1 MNSVL
6 LTGILSF
13 SLLAG
18 NLLAQT
24 SREAAL
30 KNLKFRE
37 IGPATM
43 GGRIDDFAVVESDP
57 RIVYVA
63 TASAGIFKTVN
74 AGVTW
79 EPVFD
84 DQTVSTIGDIAL
96 APSDPSILW
105 AGTGEPN
112 NRQSSSWGNGI
123 YKSMDAGKTWTHMG
137 LKETHHIGRVAIHPS
152 DPNIVYV
159 AALGHLWGP
168 NKDRGVFK
176 TSDGGATWTQSL
188 YINDDTGISDV
199 AIDPQSPNTV
209 YAAAYERRR
218 TVFGYNGGGPHGG
231 LYKTVDG
238 GAHWNRLTKGLPEG
252 GDMGRLAVDIYRR
265 NSNIVYA
272 LVEHAKG
279 GGIFRSEDKG
289 FSWTK
294 MSDTDPRPSYYSQV
308 RIDPNNDQRIW
319 VLGAPMYFSEDGGK
333 TFRMDRGQKIHSD
346 FHAFW
351 IDPANSEHVMAGADG
366 GITMSYDGG
375 RTWDYV
381 NNIPLGQFYEVAFDM
396 QKPYHIC
403 GGLQDNNSW
412 CGPSAT
418 TSTRGIDND
427 DWSTVGGGDG
437 FYAQVDPED
446 SNIVYAESQDGNL
459 LRRDLRTGESRS
471 IRPLEDN
478 DKAPRY
484 RFQWNSPVMISP
496 HDRKTIYYGGNHLF
510 KSTDRGDSW
519 ERLGPD
525 LTTGIERDKQAIL
538 GKVPDKD
545 TLSRH
550 DGVQQFPCITSIS
563 ESPMRAGVIWAG
575 TDDGNVQITRDGGK
589 TWHNVAATVPGV
601 RKGAYVSRL
610 VASRHTEGTAYL
622 TFDNHRSDDFSAYIY
637 MTTNYGDSWTRIS
650 TGIPPEAGT
659 IHVVREHPR
668 NANLLFAG
676 AEFGLFVSFNHG
688 SNWER
693 MKNGLPTVP
702 VDDIAIHP
710 RDNDLILG
718 THGRSIWIMDDI
730 TPLEQLSENTLSS
743 DVQLFDVRTAIAWRM
758 ANNKGA
764 TGHKTYLAA
773 NPPYG
778 AIVNYYVKSKLE
790 GRNPVRITVTD
801 KAGNKI
807 RELTGAA
814 EAGIN
819 RVNWDL
825 RYDSPVRPE
834 PGLPAAPGAPP
845 AEAGSEAAGEPG
857 GQGAPGGRGGGGGGG
872 GGGGFGLFARGPLVD
887 PGEYT
892 IAISAAGKNVSKTV
906 TVEED
911 PRVTLSAEDRAKR
924 RQAITALYTMAREA
938 DSGRRKIIA
947 LRTSLTGLT
956 DAWKRPSG
964 PRVPD
969 PIKKA
974 ADDLLAKVKE
984 TIVTF
989 EVERTGQLGAAGPP
1003 LFYTPPPVNQKITR
1017 LMSAMDG
1024 YSGAPTARQLA
1035 DIDASSAALQQ
1046 GLAGVKKLT
1055 DEDLPRLN
1063 KMMADAGV
1071 PYVTAEAGPAP
1082 VQGRRGR

>member
-1 MNSVL
+1 MNSLV
-6 LTGILSF
+6 LTGVLSF
-13 SLLAG
+13 SLLA
-18 NLLAQT
+18 Q
-24 SREAAL
+24 SPREAAL

-37 IGPATM
+37 IGPAAM
-43 GGRIDDFAVVESDP
+43 GGRVDDFAVVESDP
-57 RIVYVA
+57 RIIYVA
-63 TASAGIFKTVN
+63 TASGGIFKTVN

-84 DQTVSTIGDIAL
+84 DQVVSTIGDIAL

-123 YKSMDAGKTWTHMG
+123 YKSMDSGKTWTHMG
-137 LKETHHIGRVAIHPS
+137 LKDTHHIGRVAVHPS
-152 DPNIVYV
+152 DPNVVYV

-176 TSDGGATWTQSL
+176 TTDGGATWTQSL

-218 TVFGYNGGGPHGG
+218 TVFGYNGGGPHSG

-238 GAHWNRLTKGLPEG
+238 GAHWNKLTKGLPEG

-265 NSNIVYA
+265 NSNVVYA

-289 FSWTK
+289 FTWTK
-294 MSDTDPRPSYYSQV
+294 MSDTNPRPSYYSQV

-375 RTWDYV
+375 RSWDYV

-418 TSTRGIDND
+418 TSTRGIAND

-437 FYAQVDPED
+437 FYAQVDPVD
-446 SNIVYAESQDGNL
+446 PNIVYAESQDGNL

-484 RFQWNSPVMISP
+484 RFQWNSPVMISA
-496 HDRKTIYYGGNHLF
+496 HDRNTIYYGGNHLF
-510 KSTDRGDSW
+510 KSTDRGDTW

-563 ESPMRAGVIWAG
+563 ESPKRAGVIWAG
-575 TDDGNVQITRDGGK
+575 TDDGNVQVTRDAGK
-589 TWHNVAATVPGV
+589 TWHNVAANVPGV
-601 RKGAYVSRL
+601 RKGAYVSRV
-610 VASRHTEGTAYL
+610 VASAHNEGTAYL
-622 TFDNHRSDDFSAYIY
+622 TFDNHRSDDFAAYIY

-650 TGIPPEAGT
+650 TGIPAEAGT
-659 IHVVREHPR
+659 IHVLREHPR

-730 TPLEQLSENTLSS
+730 TPLEQMSESMLAS
-743 DVQLFDVRTAIAWRM
+743 DVQLFDMRPGIEWRM

-764 TGHKTYLAA
+764 TGHKEYLAA

-778 AIVNYYVKSKLE
+778 VIVNYYVKNKLE
-790 GRNPVRITVTD
+790 GRNPVKITVTD

-825 RYDSPVRPE
+825 RYDTPVRAE
-834 PGLPAAPGAPP
+834 PGQAGAAEGGP
-845 AEAGSEAAGEPG
+845 EAAGEGGGPG
-857 GQGAPGGRGGGGGGG
+857 VGGRGAGGAGGGGCF
-872 GGGGFGLFARGPLVD
+872 GFFSRGPLVD

-892 IAISAAGKNVSKTV
+892 VAISAAGKNASKTV
-906 TVEED
+906 IVEED
-911 PRVTLSAEDRAKR
+911 PRVSMSAEDRAKR
-924 RQAITALYTMAREA
+924 RQAIATLYAMAREA
-938 DSGRRKIIA
+938 DNARRKIVA
-947 LRTSLTGLT
+947 LRTSLTSLT
-956 DAWKRPSG
+956 DGWKRPGG
-964 PRVPD
+964 PHVPD
-969 PIKKA
+969 AVKSA
-974 ADDLLAKVKE
+974 AEDLLAKVKAA
-984 TIVTF
+984 IGTF

-1003 LFYTPPPVNQKITR
+1003 LTYTPPPVNQKITR
-1017 LMSAMDG
+1017 LMGAMDG
-1024 YSGAPTARQLA
+1024 YSGAPTTRQMA
-1035 DIDASSAALQQ
+1035 DIDASSVALQQ
-1046 GLAGVKKLT
+1046 GLAEVKKLT
-1055 DEDLPRLN
+1055 EEDLPRLN
-1063 KMMADAGV
+1063 KLMADSGV
-1071 PYVTAEAGPAP
+1071 PYVTADAAPAP